1 MEEKRSMDKNQ
12 ILGFIIIGV
21 LLIGFSWW
29 NSTLVE
35 DPIVEPANTEQTTD
49 TIDELNAGSAE
60 ESTTESTTDNNAAAE
75 LTPPAKVETTDSAQ
89 AVLAAETYKIENDLL
104 EIVVKGGGA
113 QMQLVRLKDFQTWD
127 SLPLNIVDQ
136 NTLQNFSI
144 ANDINTKNLVFSGN
158 ITTTDTTQT
167 LYLTAPVGDGEVTLW
182 YKLYNGS
189 YQLDAGIEGK
199 NLGIDGGSP
208 LALHYAQDAF
218 RTEKSRKNELR
229 ITTVYYWESDDQDY
243 DYLSLTGSDDEEELV
258 NVKWVAHKQQFFTT
272 IIMAGNGFKQAKV
285 GQAELEDE
293 AYTKR
298 MASALV
304 FSDKVGSNF
313 SADYNLYYGP
323 NDFNIL
329 KDLGN
334 NYDKIIDFGW
344 GIFGWIGRFVV
355 IPIFGWLM
363 GYGINFGI
371 IILIMAL
378 MIKIVLFPLTY
389 QSYKSMAKMRVLK
402 PEIDELNEK
411 HKNSDSVVKQQ
422 ATMALYK
429 EAGVNPLGGCIPQLV
444 QLPILIAMFRFFPAS
459 IELRQKSFLWAT
471 DLSTYDDPITW
482 SQHIPLLSDW
492 LGNHLSIFTLL
503 MAISTLMYTM
513 MNQQMTASN
522 SQMPQMKYIMYA
534 MPVMM
539 FFWFNSY
546 ASGLSYYYLLA
557 NLITFAQQAIIRKTV
572 DDDKLHAKLLDNK
585 KNPKKK
591 SKFKQQLEDMAQ
603 KQNRSAKRQIK

>member
-1 MEEKRSMDKNQ
+1 MEEKRSLDKNQ

-29 NSTLVE
+29 NSTNVPE
-35 DPIVEPANTEQTTD
+35 HPEEETQTEQTTTDAID
-49 TIDELNAGSAE
+49 TETEATLDEEAV
-60 ESTTESTTDNNAAAE
+60 E
-75 LTPPAKVETTDSAQ
+75 LTPPVVIETNDSLDNI
-89 AVLAAETYKIENDLL
+89 LATESYLIENDLV
-104 EIVVKGGGA
+104 EIVMMGGGA
-113 QMQLVRLKDFQTWD
+113 QMKSVRLKDFQTWD
-127 SLPLNIVDQ
+127 SLPLNIIKE
-136 NTLQNFSI
+136 NALQNFVI
-144 ANDINTKNLVFSGN
+144 ADNINTKDLIFKGEVRK
-158 ITTTDTTQT
+158 TDSTQT
-167 LYLTAPVGDGEVTLW
+167 LYLTAPVGDGGEVVLW
-182 YKLYNGS
+182 YKLYNGN

-199 NLGIDGGSP
+199 NLNIDGGSS
-208 LALHYAQDAF
+208 LSLRYAQDAF

-229 ITTVYYWESDDQDY
+229 ITTIYYWESDDQNY
-243 DYLSLTGSDDEEELV
+243 DYLSLTGSDDEQELQ
-258 NVKWVAHKQQFFTT
+258 NIKWVAHKQQFFTT
-272 IIMAGNGFKQAKV
+272 IIKAGNGFKKAKV
-285 GQAELEDE
+285 GQVLLENE

-298 MASALV
+298 MASALL

-313 SADYNLYYGP
+313 SVDYNLYYGP
-323 NDFNIL
+323 NDYKIL
-329 KDLGN
+329 KNLGDN
-334 NYDKIIDFGW
+334 TDKIIDFGW

-355 IPIFGWLM
+355 IPIFNWLM

-378 MIKIVLFPLTY
+378 LIKMVLFPLTY

-402 PEIDELNEK
+402 PEIDALNEK
-411 HKNSDSVVKQQ
+411 HKNSDSTVKQQ

-459 IELRQKSFLWAT
+459 IELRQKSFLWAS

-482 SQHIPLLSDW
+482 DAHIPYISDW

-503 MAISTLMYTM
+503 MAISTLMYTL

-522 SQMPQMKYIMYA
+522 NQMPQMKYIMYA

-557 NLITFAQQAIIRKTV
+557 NLITFAQQAIIRRTV
-572 DDDKLHAKLLDNK
+572 DDDKLHAKLLENK

-591 SKFKQQLEDMAQ
+591 SKFQQQLQDMAQ

>member
-1 MEEKRSMDKNQ
+1 MEEKKSLDKNQ
-12 ILGFIIIGV
+12 IIGFVIIGI
-21 LLIGFSWW
+21 LLIAFSWW
-29 NSTLVE
+29 NSTLTPE
-35 DPIVEPANTEQTTD
+35 QPEEIAPTEQPTDAVTEPETTND
-49 TIDELNAGSAE
+49 D
-60 ESTTESTTDNNAAAE
+60 NAAAE
-75 LTPPAKVETTDSAQ
+75 LTPPAKVEATDSAN
-89 AVLAAETYKIENDLL
+89 AVLARETYLIENDLL
-104 EIVVKGGGA
+104 EIVMKGGGA
-113 QMQLVRLKDFQTWD
+113 QIQSVRLKDFQTWD
-127 SLPLNIVDQ
+127 SLPLNIIDK
-136 NTLQNFSI
+136 NSLQNFVI
-144 ANDINTKNLVFSGN
+144 ADEINTKDLVFSGEVKK
-158 ITTTDTTQT
+158 TDTTQT
-167 LYLTAPVGDGEVTLW
+167 LYLTAPVGDGEVVLW
-182 YKLYNGS
+182 YRLHNGN
-189 YQLDAGIEGK
+189 YQLDAGVEGK
-199 NLGIDGGSP
+199 NLNIDGGSSIG
-208 LALHYAQDAF
+208 LRYAQDAF

-229 ITTVYYWESDDQDY
+229 ITTVYYWETDDQDY
-243 DYLSLTGSDDEEELV
+243 DYLSLTGSDDEEELQ
-258 NVKWVAHKQQFFTT
+258 NVKWVAHKQQFFST
-272 IIMAGNGFKQAKV
+272 IIMASNGFRQAKV

-313 SADYNLYYGP
+313 SLDYNLYYGP
-323 NDFNIL
+323 NDYNIL

-334 NYDKIIDFGW
+334 DYNRIIDFGW

-363 GYGINFGI
+363 NYTANFGL

-378 MIKIVLFPLTY
+378 LIKLVLFPLTY

-402 PEIDELNEK
+402 PEIDVINEK
-411 HKNSDSVVKQQ
+411 HKDSDAVVKQQ

-429 EAGVNPLGGCIPQLV
+429 EAGVSPLGGCIPQLV
-444 QLPILIAMFRFFPAS
+444 QMPILIAMFRFFPAS
-459 IELRQKSFLWAT
+459 IELRQKSFLWAS

-482 SQHIPLLSDW
+482 DAHIPFLSDW

-503 MAISTLMYTM
+503 MAISTLMYTL

-557 NLITFAQQAIIRKTV
+557 NLITFAQQAIIRKTI
-572 DDDKLHAKLLDNK
+572 DDDKLHAKLQHNK

-591 SKFKQQLEDMAQ
+591 SKFSQQLEDMTK
-603 KQNRSAKRQIK
+603 KQNRSAKRQIKK